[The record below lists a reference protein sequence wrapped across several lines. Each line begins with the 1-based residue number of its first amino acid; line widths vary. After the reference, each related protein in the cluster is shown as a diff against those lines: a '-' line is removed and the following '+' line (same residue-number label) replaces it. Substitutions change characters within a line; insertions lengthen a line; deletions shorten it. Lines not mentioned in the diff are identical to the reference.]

1 MREDQGLTVRDIL
14 NVIYK
19 RILIL
24 KLVVILVP
32 LGVLIACLVA
42 SPVYQVGAK
51 VIVTAKKDEAA
62 ILAPTGPGP
71 SRVLNLNVD
80 EIDQNSEM
88 EILKSP
94 DLWTKTV
101 RELGPDFFKRETGGI
116 IRKIFGELKDLT
128 GLFESGKE
136 PKKEE
141 NFELSWERAIATS
154 LMRNFEVIPVPRSK
168 VLDLTF
174 KDSDPDRV
182 QKILSKLLDV
192 YIPYHTQVYSV
203 PGALVFFSEQLVV
216 AKAKFDLARKTLTEF
231 RKKWNLSVTERQ
243 EIELTT
249 SLKMIEDATIEINS
263 NLDQYQKM
271 LALLDKGNMPTGQL
285 APGTQRNLENTMIN
299 VMGVQLLQ
307 AGQKRLQVSE
317 IFAPASRDYRIA
329 EEQFI
334 DVYSKFKSAMA
345 SESSIL
351 EIKKASLQESQ
362 KRILEQMQVMI
373 QRGEEL
379 KALQLD
385 LAVARERYLQFLAK
399 EQEAALEGTERR
411 KELVD
416 VKILGRPWVPSTP
429 ISPKTGLYVLLSF
442 IFSFPLGIGIIFLAS
457 FLDHSFDDPSRLEAA
472 TGYKVLATFGKIKG
486 EESPP
491 GKGDEGQPL

>member
-14 NVIYK
+14 NIIYK

-32 LGVLIACLVA
+32 LGVLIACLIV
-42 SPVYQVGAK
+42 SPVYQVAAK
-51 VIVTAKKDEAA
+51 VIVTAKKDESS

-71 SRVLNLNVD
+71 ARVLNLNVD

-101 RELGPDFFKRETGGI
+101 KELGPDFFQSKTGGI
-116 IRKIFGELKDLT
+116 IQKIFSDIKELFKSGE
-128 GLFESGKE
+128 E
-136 PKKEE
+136 PKKEDDP
-141 NFELSWERAIATS
+141 ELAKARAIAKGLIS
-154 LMRNFEVIPVPRSK
+154 NFEVTPVPRSK
-168 VLDLTF
+168 VIDLTF
-174 KDSDPDRV
+174 KDSDPVKV
-182 QKILSKLLDV
+182 QKILSKFLDV
-192 YIPYHTQVYSV
+192 YIPYHAQVYAV
-203 PGALVFFSEQLVV
+203 PGALKFFSEQLVV
-216 AKAKFDLARKTLTEF
+216 AQAKMDLARNTLTEF

-243 EIELTT
+243 EIELIT
-249 SLKMIEDATIEINS
+249 SLKMIDDAIVEINS
-263 NLDQYQKM
+263 NFGQYNEM
-271 LALLDKGNMPTGQL
+271 LALLEKGNMPTGQL
-285 APGTQRNLENTMIN
+285 APGTQRNLENTLIN

-307 AGQKRLQVSE
+307 AGQKRLQTRE
-317 IFAPASRDYRIA
+317 LFAVDSRDYRVT
-329 EEQFI
+329 EEQFGQ
-334 DVYSKFKSAMA
+334 VYSKFKSAMV

-351 EIKKASLQESQ
+351 EIKKASLEESK
-362 KRILEQMQVMI
+362 KRILDQMQVML

-379 KALQLD
+379 RALQLEFS
-385 LAVARERYLQFLAK
+385 VAREQYLQFVAK
-399 EQEAALEGTERR
+399 EQEASLENMESR
-411 KELVD
+411 KQLVD

-457 FLDHSFDDPSRLEAA
+457 FFDHSFDDPSRLEAS

-491 GKGDEGQPL
+491 GKGNEA